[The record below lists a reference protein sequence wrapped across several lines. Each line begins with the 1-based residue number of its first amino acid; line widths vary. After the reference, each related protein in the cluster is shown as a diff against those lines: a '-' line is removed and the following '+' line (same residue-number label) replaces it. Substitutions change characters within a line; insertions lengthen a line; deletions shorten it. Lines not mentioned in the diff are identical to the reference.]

1 VTFTLDD
8 VARRRVQQAR
18 ARGQYRRLYVAIASG
33 TLPRESDVWR
43 WSVSKHP
50 DPRKLVSEP
59 PGSDAR
65 PATSRAVV
73 MRKNEEFLLLA
84 LAPETGRTHQL
95 RIHAARA
102 GAPLLGDVSYGGTR
116 RLTTSTGAVRAL
128 DRIALHCAAV
138 DIQLGREK
146 ISLRSPVP
154 RALLALLA
162 EVGLGRGDGREESD
176 LVDEALRCDP
186 WRTT

>member
-1 VTFTLDD
+1 
-8 VARRRVQQAR
+8 
-18 ARGQYRRLYVAIASG
+18 
-33 TLPRESDVWR
+33 LPRDRDVWR
-43 WSVSKHP
+43 WSVSRHP
-50 DPRKLVSEP
+50 DPRKRRVSEP
-59 PGSDAR
+59 PASDAR
-65 PATSRAVV
+65 PALSRAVV
-73 MRKNEEFLLLA
+73 MRRAGEFLLLA

-102 GAPLLGDVSYGGTR
+102 GAPLLGDTAYGGTR

-138 DIQLGREK
+138 DLQLGREK

-162 EVGLGRGDGREESD
+162 DVGLARDGATPATDLIEE
-176 LVDEALRCDP
+176 AIRCDP
-186 WRTT
+186 WHTT